1 MKGIRRTDRRLRM
14 AAVSY
19 ENLRQ
24 EVLRRDGWRCQACGA
39 MSNLQ
44 VHHQDFRS
52 HSGPDSEENLITL
65 CNACH
70 SGVHGFF
77 QHLGFDFGA

>member
-1 MKGIRRTDRRLRM
+1 MKGIRRNDRRFCLDP
-14 AAVSY
+14 VSY
-19 ENLRQ
+19 ETLRQ
-24 EVLRRDGWRCQACGA
+24 DVLRRDGWRCQNCGA

-44 VHHQDFRS
+44 IHHKDFRS

-70 SGVHGFF
+70 SGVHG
-77 QHLGFDFGA
+77 QPIEFGD